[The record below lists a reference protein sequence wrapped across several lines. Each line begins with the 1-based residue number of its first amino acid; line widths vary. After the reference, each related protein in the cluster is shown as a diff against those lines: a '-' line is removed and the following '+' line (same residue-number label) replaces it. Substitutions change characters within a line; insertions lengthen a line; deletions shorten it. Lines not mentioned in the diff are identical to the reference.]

1 MTSVQSRFYKI
12 AIERFIKETKMVRN
26 LFLVTSVQSHFYEIA
41 ISKFIK
47 ETKMVRNLFH
57 VISVQSHLHKIGIL
71 KVIDISMKRL
81 YILYRVSSWRCTV
94 HL

>member
-1 MTSVQSRFYKI
+1 MLSTLPDNL
-12 AIERFIKETKMVRN
+12 ERLIKR
-26 LFLVTSVQSHFYEIA
+26 FLVTSVQSCFYEIA

-71 KVIDISMKRL
+71 KVIEKSTMARNIFHVISVQSHFHEIAK
-81 YILYRVSSWRCTV
+81 
-94 HL
+94 